1 MRAAALGPLP
11 RARRACATWA
21 AAVWLLATSGPASA
35 EPAPELSARLVC
47 PRRPTPGRVVC
58 EAELEVKAGVIAW
71 GDVLVLEAP
80 AFAAPLRTRVGQS
93 ALFMKSEQRQRLQLA
108 LAATSAGSGL
118 LRIRARAV
126 VCGGAGLDDC
136 RPALREAEALVQ
148 VGPIT
153 P

>member
-1 MRAAALGPLP
+1 MGLAAPRPRRLRPAWAAAL
-11 RARRACATWA
+11 
-21 AAVWLLATSGPASA
+21 WLLVSSAPAA
-35 EPAPELSARLVC
+35 GEPGTELSARLVC

-58 EAELEVKAGVIAW
+58 EAELEVKAGVLAW

-80 AFAAPLRTRVGQS
+80 AFASPLRSRVGPN

-108 LAATSAGSGL
+108 LAATSPGSGL

-126 VCGGAGLDDC
+126 VCGGVSLDDC
-136 RPALREAEALVQ
+136 RPAAREAEAVVH